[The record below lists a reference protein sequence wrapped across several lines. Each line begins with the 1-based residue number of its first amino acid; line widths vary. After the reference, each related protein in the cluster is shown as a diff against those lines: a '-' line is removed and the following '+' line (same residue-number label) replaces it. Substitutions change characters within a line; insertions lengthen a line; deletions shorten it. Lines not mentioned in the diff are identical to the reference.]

1 MSMSTNEN
9 ILLQETN
16 KGGYTLAILARFED
30 PYPVQYIIRLAK
42 PDGTEADYM
51 STLEGFKNIGEL
63 LTALH
68 YFAQTKLYP
77 KDTAALREVLTAE
90 KIKSFAEILK
100 AAKLSV

>member
-1 MSMSTNEN
+1 MSTNEN

-16 KGGYTLAILARFED
+16 KGSYKLAIVARFED
-30 PYPVQYIIRLAK
+30 PYPVQYIIRLSE
-42 PDGTEADYM
+42 PDGTEVDYM

-77 KDTAALREVLTAE
+77 KDTVALREVLTAE

-100 AAKLSV
+100 AAKFSV